1 MDIWLAVVFF
11 SLFTIFVVVVL
22 LDRIFKFLNVS
33 IYVFRYLK
41 ILVAGLMMILLV
53 GIFGFSSDFWTEA
66 LLSGINRLIYR
77 IIFAL
82 FASLVVVCIIYLVFV
97 HKKKLDGTER
107 VYENFG

>member
-1 MDIWLAVVFF
+1 MDIWLAVVIF

-33 IYVFRYLK
+33 IYVLRYLK

-77 IIFAL
+77 IFAL

-97 HKKKLDGTER
+97 HKKKLEGTER